1 MPVASTHKSALSWLS
16 LSQISRKLKNSRLAR
31 DAGHLS
37 IGQTVRLASQAA
49 SFFVLAR
56 MLGPKLYGEFVA
68 MTALVAILYP
78 FSGFGT
84 NVMFLKNVKSGKR
97 SPSLCWGNGLLL
109 IGLTGTAFTLATLA
123 ANRLTHFGMPTL
135 GLGCIC
141 LGELIFARTTDLA
154 GFGFAAIGQLKQ
166 MSAQNSFLGL
176 LRLAAILLLWI
187 STHTSSLEA
196 WCALYLLT
204 GILGALYAFWK
215 TSKTW
220 DWPTCEISSMLKDAK
235 EGTLFS
241 ASESA
246 RNIYNDIDKTMLG
259 HLAGFGSAGI
269 YGAAYRIIDVSLTPV
284 RSILTA
290 AFPEMFRRGA
300 GGLRAT
306 YSYALT
312 MIKRASLAGL
322 VICFALLL
330 GAPLVSMLIGSQYTD
345 ATYAIRL
352 LAPIPLLRCVHLF
365 LADALSGAGLQR
377 VRLMIQASVALLNIG
392 VNLIILPTWSWRGA
406 AWTSVGCDAV
416 LALVIWLTVLML
428 LRTEE
433 SRTEAIGG

>member
-1 MPVASTHKSALSWLS
+1 
-16 LSQISRKLKNSRLAR
+16 
-31 DAGHLS
+31 
-37 IGQTVRLASQAA
+37 
-49 SFFVLAR
+49 
-56 MLGPKLYGEFVA
+56 
-68 MTALVAILYP
+68 
-78 FSGFGT
+78 
-84 NVMFLKNVKSGKR
+84 
-97 SPSLCWGNGLLL
+97 
-109 IGLTGTAFTLATLA
+109 
-123 ANRLTHFGMPTL
+123 
-135 GLGCIC
+135 
-141 LGELIFARTTDLA
+141 
-154 GFGFAAIGQLKQ
+154 